1 MQVEL
6 LYNTFLKTPLTS
18 PCLTCEPMEF
28 IELQNDFICA
38 EQTVDF
44 VSFPH
49 WSGEATAEWW
59 PPLES
64 NTWPAWC
71 HIWHRDLCF
80 NLQGTALILH
90 LILCVIIFSDLEEWD
105 ILHWENV
112 LIKLDFK
119 CSNAFQAA
127 GVVECNFTFA

>member
-49 WSGEATAEWW
+49 
-59 PPLES
+59 
-64 NTWPAWC
+64 
-71 HIWHRDLCF
+71 
-80 NLQGTALILH
+80 
-90 LILCVIIFSDLEEWD
+90 
-105 ILHWENV
+105 
-112 LIKLDFK
+112 
-119 CSNAFQAA
+119 
-127 GVVECNFTFA
+127 